1 MQVHLF
7 VVLALSASVVSAQD
21 RLQRCLNTAMGQG
34 AMNNCAQRELE
45 ASDTELNRVYREL
58 QVRYKDEPDFLKKLR
73 AAQSAWIKFRDAQL
87 EMQFPPH
94 PKEPYYYGSVFPMC
108 SMLYLRQL
116 TSDRLDTLKEWLA
129 GSSDDDVCV
138 GSVKSPEELGHK
150 KAPAAR

>member
-1 MQVHLF
+1 MRIHLLA
-7 VVLALSASVVSAQD
+7 VLALSASVASAQD
-21 RLQRCLNTAMGQG
+21 RLQRCLSTSIDQG

-45 ASDTELNRVYREL
+45 ASDKDLNRVYREL
-58 QVRYKDEPDFLKKLR
+58 QVRYKDDPDFLKKLR

-87 EMQFPPH
+87 EMEFPPH
-94 PKEPYYYGSVFPMC
+94 PKEPYYYGSVLPMC

-129 GSSDDDVCV
+129 GSSDGDVCV

-150 KAPAAR
+150 KAPATR